1 MGGFALYRT
10 QPGSCLPGNTGS
22 GLAMVF
28 CGCALRCRT
37 SSLLAEYGLLGASM
51 VYRWLARLLQATQ
64 DESSL
69 LAIRDSTYS
78 GRPLGSAEFT
88 RTLEKE
94 AHRPLTPQKRG
105 PKKRTGPAH
114 EQAIFSFDP

>member
-1 MGGFALYRT
+1 MDFLGRRWSTDGGRAY
-10 QPGSCLPGNTGS
+10 
-22 GLAMVF
+22 
-28 CGCALRCRT
+28 
-37 SSLLAEYGLLGASM
+37 
-51 VYRWLARLLQATQ
+51 LQATQ
-64 DESSL
+64 DQSSL

-105 PKKRTGPAH
+105 PKKRTEPGH